1 MRDIKPHPNH
11 AKYIEIMR
19 GLTPEERLLKAFE
32 ISAFSRDL
40 FMSGL
45 RKRFPDLTEAD
56 RKAIY
61 LRRLEKCHNRNY

>member
-1 MRDIKPHPNH
+1 MRDIKPRPNH
-11 AKYIEIMR
+11 AKYVQILR
-19 GLTPEERLLKAFE
+19 GLTPEERLFKAFE

-56 RKAIY
+56 RKEIY